1 MHVFRKS
8 RGGGRRGRLKPLCL
22 SALAAP
28 LLAACLAPPPQGVSV
43 DAPPPPAG
51 LDRWDPDDGR
61 LPRAPLE
68 ALKQGV
74 DHFEAGRWAETLDTL
89 PGPDA
94 PDLLVGDYA
103 LLYRAKAHF
112 QLKQYREARL
122 VFRALTERHP
132 GSPHERE
139 AVLGQCASLLE
150 LGDPGA
156 VLELL
161 DTHQGYT
168 DPEAL
173 FTRARGLE
181 LEGDGSAAAPLYL
194 KVWSESPA
202 SPYAEKAGGALET
215 LSPGALGGNRN
226 YAPRLLRAEKLL
238 AAGRNADARV
248 LLLALGRVS
257 APDSQ
262 ASQKRTLLLAE
273 ADYALDRTAS
283 ALISIGKVTTAD
295 ARLHA
300 RALYLEGGCRRR
312 QGKET
317 LFLAAR
323 DRALRLHP
331 ASADTEELCY
341 SVATWYDT
349 RYEDGKSKDA
359 YRVLLEAFPRG
370 RHAERARWKVA
381 LHDWLDGR
389 FEQAAAGFADYVSAH
404 PDPLAAAPA
413 LYWMGRCHEKL
424 GDAAG
429 ARYLYGRAA
438 VLVPDT
444 FYGDLARDRART
456 LPAAGKATADLHSFR
471 ARADRLGYAPVTVGA
486 PDDAAAGPIDRAE
499 QLAAARLEDL
509 AIAELRHAI
518 RTQPRNRRPLQYL
531 VARVQARKQD
541 YHGAISSLYGVFPDY
556 AGRPLA
562 DLPAEARDLLY
573 PTPHRDAVG
582 AEAARTGLDPAL
594 VLGLIRQ
601 ESAFNPRARSRADAR
616 GLMQILPS
624 TGRGL
629 ARQAGLRPFSPA
641 RLYEPAVNL
650 ALGTRYLAG
659 QVKRYGRED
668 LALAAYNAGGS
679 RVTLWLEKF
688 GETDTATFVERIPF
702 RETRN
707 YVRRVLDN
715 RSRYRVLLSGAPGAA
730 QEEGP

>member
-1 MHVFRKS
+1 MQVFPKS

-22 SALAAP
+22 SALAVP

-51 LDRWDPDDGR
+51 IDRWDPDDER
-61 LPRAPLE
+61 LPRALLE

-74 DHFEAGRWAETLDTL
+74 DHFEAGRWAKALDTL
-89 PGPDA
+89 PGPDT
-94 PDLLVGDYA
+94 PGLLVGDYA

-112 QLKQYREARL
+112 RLKQYREANQA
-122 VFRALTERHP
+122 FRALTGRHP
-132 GSPHERE
+132 GSPHQRE
-139 AVLGQCASLLE
+139 AVMGQCDSLLE
-150 LGDPGA
+150 LGDPEA

-161 DTHQGYT
+161 DRHEGYT
-168 DPEAL
+168 GPEAL
-173 FTRARGLE
+173 FSRARALE
-181 LEGDGSAAAPLYL
+181 LKGDKKAAAPLYL
-194 KVWSESPA
+194 KVWSESPT
-202 SPYAEKAGGALET
+202 SPYAEKAAGALKAI
-215 LSPGALGGNRN
+215 SPGALTENRN

-238 AAGRNADARV
+238 AAGKNSAARV
-248 LLLALGRVS
+248 LLLALGQVS

-273 ADYALDRTAS
+273 ADYALNRTAS
-283 ALISIGKVTTAD
+283 ALVSIGKVTTAD

-312 QGKET
+312 QGEEAR
-317 LFLAAR
+317 FLAVR

-359 YRVLLEAFPRG
+359 YRVLLKAFPRG
-370 RHAERARWKVA
+370 KHAERARWKVA
-381 LHDWLDGR
+381 LHEWIDGR
-389 FEQAAAGFADYVSAH
+389 FEQAAAGFANYVATY
-404 PDPLAAAPA
+404 PEPLAAAPA
-413 LYWMGRCHEKL
+413 LYWMGRCHEKM

-429 ARYLYGRAA
+429 ARYLYGRTA
-438 VLVPDT
+438 VLLPNT

-456 LPAAGKATADLHSFR
+456 LPAAEKARADFHSFR
-471 ARADRLGYAPVTVGA
+471 ARADRIGYAPATVAA

-509 AIAELRHAI
+509 ALVELRHAI
-518 RTQPRNRRPLQYL
+518 LTQPHNRRPLQYL
-531 VARVQARKQD
+531 MARVQARKQD
-541 YHGAISSLYGVFPDY
+541 YHGAISSLYSVFPDY

-562 DLPAEARDLLY
+562 DLPAEARDILY
-573 PTPHRDAVG
+573 PTPHRDAVS
-582 AEAARTGLDPAL
+582 AEAAKTKLDPAL

-650 ALGTRYLAG
+650 ALGTRYLAS

-688 GETDTATFVERIPF
+688 GETDTAAFVERIPF

-715 RSRYRVLLSGAPGAA
+715 RSRYRVLLSGAPRAA
-730 QEEGP
+730 QGEGP